1 MLEKLKS
8 LFKIII
14 KHIFKVHLIVV
25 LKKKI
30 NFFNILII
38 LLFKYYKYYKYF
50 LKSFSNALLVSIN

>member
-14 KHIFKVHLIVV
+14 KYIFKVHLIAILKNV
-25 LKKKI
+25 L
-30 NFFNILII
+30 NFFNILNF
-38 LLFKYYKYYKYF
+38 LLFKYYKYF

>member
-14 KHIFKVHLIVV
+14 KHIFKVHLIVI
-25 LKKKI
+25 LKNVF
-30 NFFNILII
+30 NFFNTLNF

-50 LKSFSNALLVSIN
+50 LKSFSNSLLVSIN